1 MRRTPSCE
9 WQPQCYNKAMNPY
22 RNGAANMAHYNDMK
36 TDGYQHHGRSTAIDD
51 HSDLQ
56 VLKRIKR
63 YLLPKGFEIDLKL
76 LAEIVEG
83 YDIGDPLADQLAADN
98 IRFAKPLQQLILQ
111 ANTGDA
117 QTNHKLFDNDSIEGN
132 IRSHPGFVA
141 MTEQFSAHPDWF
153 DPKLAEIG
161 AVAYRRY
168 PLMLIWLLRN
178 VALMAGYSI
187 PALSLPL
194 IQTGALMHD
203 ALPRLMRTYAYILAV
218 SEHPHL
224 NDSSNNKAPLSQ
236 VLAIG
241 SEGWRQS
248 IKVRQIHTLVRQK
261 LLTGKLTAADGVI
274 SASAQHHNPDGSWN
288 SDYWGLPINQT
299 DMIATHLQFSL
310 LIMRGLRLLG
320 ARISSEEA
328 EGILHLWN
336 LASYWMGVDL
346 KRLPQTEAACWEW
359 LYTYLSIQQ
368 LDFKM
373 GQPLAKALHDLP
385 RQLMG
390 EDNRRGRFVEM
401 VNASVTRTLVGDD
414 IGDGLGLPKSRI
426 RFGVLSSVPILFALD
441 TARQHNSTM
450 AAKLEQFRAKR
461 QDNMNW
467 WLKKNDGYYKES

>member
-1 MRRTPSCE
+1 MTIQSSAQPSV
-9 WQPQCYNKAMNPY
+9 QPSPSNYL
-22 RNGAANMAHYNDMK
+22 R
-36 TDGYQHHGRSTAIDD
+36 HGRTTATND

-56 VLKRIKR
+56 VLQRIKR
-63 YLLPKGFEIDLKL
+63 YLLPKDFVISPDLL
-76 LAEIVEG
+76 EEMVAG
-83 YDIGDPLADQLAADN
+83 YDIGDPLADALAADG
-98 IRFAKPLQQLILQ
+98 IRFAKPLQQLIL
-111 ANTGDA
+111 NDNSTPDNSF
-117 QTNHKLFDNDSIEGN
+117 TISHKVSNHPAFLTLQS
-132 IRSHPGFVA
+132 
-141 MTEQFSAHPDWF
+141 QFSSHPDWYN
-153 DPKLAEIG
+153 PQLAQIG
-161 AVAYRRY
+161 AIAYRRY

-218 SEHPHL
+218 SEHPQLDTASHL
-224 NDSSNNKAPLSQ
+224 QRTPISE
-236 VLAIG
+236 VLATD

-248 IKVRQIHTLVRQK
+248 IQVRQIHTLVRQN
-261 LLTGKLTAADGVI
+261 LLKGKLTSANGVI
-274 SASAQHHNPDGSWN
+274 ADAAQHHHSDGSWN
-288 SDYWGLPINQT
+288 TNYWGVPINQT

-346 KRLPQTEAACWEW
+346 QRLPKDETACWEW

-373 GQPLAKALHDLP
+373 GRPLAKALHDLP

-401 VNASVTRTLVGDD
+401 VNASVTRTIVGDD
-414 IGDGLGLPKSRI
+414 IGDGLELPKSKI

-441 TARQHNSTM
+441 TARQHNQTV
-450 AAKLEQFRAKR
+450 ANKLEQFRAKR

-467 WLKKNDGYYKES
+467 WLKKNDDYYK

>member
-1 MRRTPSCE
+1 MDQNNITPKSID
-9 WQPQCYNKAMNPY
+9 PD
-22 RNGAANMAHYNDMK
+22 H
-36 TDGYQHHGRSTAIDD
+36 QHHQSIDAYQRHGRTTAIDD

-63 YLLPKGFEIDLKL
+63 YLLPKDFVISQEL
-76 LAEIVEG
+76 LNEMVAG
-83 YDIGDPLADQLAADN
+83 YDIGDPLADALAAEGV
-98 IRFAKPLQQLILQ
+98 RFAKPLQQIII
-111 ANTGDA
+111 N
-117 QTNHKLFDNDSIEGN
+117 NDSN
-132 IRSHPGFVA
+132 HNLKNTPSFCA
-141 MTEQFSAHPDWF
+141 LTEQFGSHPDWF
-153 DPKLAEIG
+153 DPKLAQIG

-218 SEHPHL
+218 SEHPQ
-224 NDSSNNKAPLSQ
+224 SNMSTRHGRKPIEQ

-248 IKVRQIHTLVRQK
+248 IKVRQIHTLVRQN
-261 LLTGKLTAADGVI
+261 LLNGKGNAAKDVV
-274 SASAQHHNPDGSWN
+274 AEADQHHNPDGSWN
-288 SDYWGLPINQT
+288 TAYWGVPINQT

-320 ARISSEEA
+320 ARISKEEA

-346 KRLPQTEAACWEW
+346 QRLPKNEAACWEW
-359 LYTYLSIQQ
+359 LYTYLSTQQ

-414 IGDGLGLPKSRI
+414 IGDGLDLPKSKI

-441 TARQHNSTM
+441 TARQHNQSIDK
-450 AAKLEQFRAKR
+450 KLEAFRAKR

-467 WLKKNDGYYKES
+467 WLKKNDDYYK

>member
-1 MRRTPSCE
+1 M
-9 WQPQCYNKAMNPY
+9 NKKTAKTSRISSNH
-22 RNGAANMAHYNDMK
+22 AHP
-36 TDGYQHHGRSTAIDD
+36 TSTASYQRHGRTTAIDD

-56 VLKRIKR
+56 VLRRIKR
-63 YLLPKGFEIDLKL
+63 YLLPKDFTISSTL
-76 LAEIVEG
+76 LDEMVAG
-83 YDIGDPLADQLAADN
+83 YDIGDPLADALATDN
-98 IRFAKPLQQLILQ
+98 IRFAKPLQQLII
-111 ANTGDA
+111 GDG
-117 QTNHKLFDNDSIEGN
+117 LDNDIT
-132 IRSHPGFVA
+132 HPSFREL
-141 MTEQFSAHPDWF
+141 TKQFDHHPDWF
-153 DPKLAEIG
+153 DPKLAQIG

-218 SEHPHL
+218 SEHPL
-224 NDSSNNKAPLSQ
+224 LDRNTSNQRQPIDQ

-248 IKVRQIHTLVRQK
+248 IKVRQIHTLVRQN
-261 LLTGKLTAADGVI
+261 LLKGKGNAAAGVI
-274 SASAQHHNPDGSWN
+274 PNADQHHNPDGSWN
-288 SDYWGLPINQT
+288 TAYWGVPINQT

-320 ARISSEEA
+320 ARISTEEA

-346 KRLPQTEAACWEW
+346 ARLPKDEAASWEW

-414 IGDGLGLPKSRI
+414 IGDGLDLPKSKI

-441 TARQHNSTM
+441 TARQHNIRI
-450 AAKLEQFRAKR
+450 AQKLEAFRAKR

-467 WLKKNDGYYKES
+467 WLKENDDYYR

>member
-1 MRRTPSCE
+1 M
-9 WQPQCYNKAMNPY
+9 NK
-22 RNGAANMAHYNDMK
+22 K
-36 TDGYQHHGRSTAIDD
+36 TSNVSDSSDPLLIASSYQRHGRTTDIND

-56 VLKRIKR
+56 VLRRIKR
-63 YLLPKGFEIDLKL
+63 YLLPKDFTISPTL
-76 LAEIVEG
+76 LAEMVEG
-83 YDIGDPLADQLAADN
+83 YDIGDPLADALATDSL
-98 IRFAKPLQQLILQ
+98 RFAKPLQNAIIDDEVDSGL
-111 ANTGDA
+111 ANNPSFIA
-117 QTNHKLFDNDSIEGN
+117 L
-132 IRSHPGFVA
+132 
-141 MTEQFSAHPDWF
+141 TEQFGSHPDWF
-153 DPKLAEIG
+153 DPKLAQIG
-161 AVAYRRY
+161 AIAYRRY

-218 SEHPHL
+218 SEHPQLDGSAYHQRQ
-224 NDSSNNKAPLSQ
+224 PISQ
-236 VLAIG
+236 VLEIG

-248 IKVRQIHTLVRQK
+248 IKVRQVHTLVRK
-261 LLTGKLTAADGVI
+261 NLLKGKLSAANGVI
-274 SASAQHHNPDGSWN
+274 APTDQHHNPDGSWN
-288 SDYWGLPINQT
+288 TAYWGLPINQT

-346 KRLPQTEAACWEW
+346 QRLPKDETACWEW

-368 LDFKM
+368 LDFRM
-373 GQPLAKALHDLP
+373 GRPLAKALHDLP

-414 IGDGLGLPKSRI
+414 IGDGLELPKSKI

-441 TARQHNSTM
+441 TARQHNS
-450 AAKLEQFRAKR
+450 AVADKLEAFRAKR

-467 WLKKNDGYYKES
+467 WLKKNDDYYK

>member
-1 MRRTPSCE
+1 MDSIE
-9 WQPQCYNKAMNPY
+9 LNNHANKAS
-22 RNGAANMAHYNDMK
+22 ANTLHQDQTLADA
-36 TDGYQHHGRSTAIDD
+36 YQRHGRTTAIDD

-56 VLKRIKR
+56 VLRRIKR
-63 YLLPKGFEIDLKL
+63 YLLPKNFVISLDLL
-76 LAEIVEG
+76 NEMVAG
-83 YDIGDPLADQLAADN
+83 YDIGDPLADSLAADG
-98 IRFAKPLQQLILQ
+98 IRFAKPLQQVIISD
-111 ANTGDA
+111 NVDH
-117 QTNHKLFDNDSIEGN
+117 NHIN
-132 IRSHPGFVA
+132 HPSFSA
-141 MTEQFSAHPDWF
+141 LTAQFSQHPDWF
-153 DPKLAEIG
+153 DPKLAQIG

-218 SEHPHL
+218 SEHPQL
-224 NDSSNNKAPLSQ
+224 NTSAHSDRKPIEQ

-248 IKVRQIHTLVRQK
+248 IQVRQIHTLVRQN
-261 LLTGKLTAADGVI
+261 LLKGKGNAAKGVI
-274 SASAQHHNPDGSWN
+274 SEADQHHNPDGSWN
-288 SDYWGLPINQT
+288 TAYWGIPINQT

-320 ARISSEEA
+320 ARISQEEA

-346 KRLPQTEAACWEW
+346 QRLPKDEAACWEW

-414 IGDGLGLPKSRI
+414 IGDGLELPKSKI

-441 TARQHNSTM
+441 TARQHNRVVDD
-450 AAKLEQFRAKR
+450 KLEAFRAKR

-467 WLKKNDGYYKES
+467 WLKKNDAYYK

>member
-1 MRRTPSCE
+1 MDSI
-9 WQPQCYNKAMNPY
+9 NI
-22 RNGAANMAHYNDMK
+22 
-36 TDGYQHHGRSTAIDD
+36 TDKQTADTLSQERLSIQSYQQHGRTTAIDD

-63 YLLPKGFEIDLKL
+63 YLLPKNFVISQDLL
-76 LAEIVEG
+76 DEMVAG
-83 YDIGDPLADQLAADN
+83 YDIGDPLADTLAAEG
-98 IRFAKPLQQLILQ
+98 IRFAKPLQQLIIS
-111 ANTGDA
+111 
-117 QTNHKLFDNDSIEGN
+117 NHLNNDLNENPTFSTL
-132 IRSHPGFVA
+132 
-141 MTEQFSAHPDWF
+141 TEQFSSHPNWF
-153 DPKLAEIG
+153 DPKLAHIG
-161 AVAYRRY
+161 AIAYRRY

-218 SEHPHL
+218 SEHPQ
-224 NDSSNNKAPLSQ
+224 SNMSARNNHQPIEQ

-248 IKVRQIHTLVRQK
+248 IKVRQIHTLVRQN
-261 LLTGKLTAADGVI
+261 LLKGKGNAATSVI
-274 SASAQHHNPDGSWN
+274 GEIDQHHNPDGSWN
-288 SDYWGLPINQT
+288 TAYWGVPINQT

-320 ARISSEEA
+320 ARISKEEA

-346 KRLPQTEAACWEW
+346 QRLPKDEAACWEW

-414 IGDGLGLPKSRI
+414 IGDGLDLPKSKI

-441 TARQHNSTM
+441 TARQHNRIIDR
-450 AAKLEQFRAKR
+450 KLEAFRAKR

-467 WLKKNDGYYKES
+467 WLKKNDDYYR

>member
-1 MRRTPSCE
+1 MDSIDISKKIAKTSAASAR
-9 WQPQCYNKAMNPY
+9 Q
-22 RNGAANMAHYNDMK
+22 GAGCHQAPVS
-36 TDGYQHHGRSTAIDD
+36 YQRHGRTTAIDD

-63 YLLPKGFEIDLKL
+63 YLLPKDFVISQNL
-76 LAEIVEG
+76 LEEIVAG
-83 YDIGDPLADQLAADN
+83 YDIGDPIADDLASDG
-98 IRFAKPLQQLILQ
+98 IRFAKPLQQFIIDEK
-111 ANTGDA
+111 A
-117 QTNHKLFDNDSIEGN
+117 DSN
-132 IRSHPGFVA
+132 LKNNSSFNA
-141 MTEQFSAHPDWF
+141 LTEQFSRHPDWF
-153 DPKLAEIG
+153 DPKLAQIG

-218 SEHPHL
+218 SEHPQLHL
-224 NDSSNNKAPLSQ
+224 DSEHSKPNIER

-241 SEGWRQS
+241 SEGWQQS
-248 IKVRQIHTLVRQK
+248 IKVRQIHTSVRQN
-261 LLTGKLTAADGVI
+261 LLKGKGNAAKGVI
-274 SASAQHHNPDGSWN
+274 PDANQHHNPDGSWN
-288 SDYWGLPINQT
+288 TAYWGIPINQT

-320 ARISSEEA
+320 ARISTEEA

-346 KRLPQTEAACWEW
+346 QRLPKDEAACWEW

-373 GQPLAKALHDLP
+373 GRPLAKALHDLP

-414 IGDGLGLPKSRI
+414 IGDGLNLPKSKI

-441 TARQHNSTM
+441 TARQHNSRV
-450 AAKLEQFRAKR
+450 ANKLEAFRAKR

-467 WLKKNDGYYKES
+467 WLKKNDEYYK

>member
-1 MRRTPSCE
+1 MDSTDFND
-9 WQPQCYNKAMNPY
+9 Q
-22 RNGAANMAHYNDMK
+22 ANRASIHASKQKSSAYS
-36 TDGYQHHGRSTAIDD
+36 YQRHGRTTPLDD

-63 YLLPKGFEIDLKL
+63 YLLPKDFIISPDLL
-76 LAEIVEG
+76 DEMVAG
-83 YDIGDPLADQLAADN
+83 YDIGDPLADALAADG
-98 IRFAKPLQQLILQ
+98 IRFAKPLQQHIIS
-111 ANTGDA
+111 NNSNDA
-117 QTNHKLFDNDSIEGN
+117 LRDNAAF
-132 IRSHPGFVA
+132 RTL
-141 MTEQFSAHPDWF
+141 TEQFSCHPDWF
-153 DPKLAEIG
+153 DPKLADIG

-218 SEHPHL
+218 SEHPQ
-224 NDSSNNKAPLSQ
+224 SNMSTHSKRPPIEQ

-248 IKVRQIHTLVRQK
+248 IQVRQIHTLVRQN
-261 LLTGKLTAADGVI
+261 LLKGKGNAATGIITEAD
-274 SASAQHHNPDGSWN
+274 QHHNPDGSWN
-288 SDYWGLPINQT
+288 TAYWGVPINQT

-320 ARISSEEA
+320 ARISKEEA
-328 EGILHLWN
+328 AGILHLWN

-346 KRLPQTEAACWEW
+346 QRLPKDEAACWEW

-414 IGDGLGLPKSRI
+414 IGDGLDLPKSKI

-441 TARQHNSTM
+441 TARQHNQSIDK
-450 AAKLEQFRAKR
+450 KLEAFRAKR

-467 WLKKNDGYYKES
+467 WLKKNDDYYK

>member
-1 MRRTPSCE
+1 MDSIDITKKIAKI
-9 WQPQCYNKAMNPY
+9 N
-22 RNGAANMAHYNDMK
+22 AASGRGNANSNQAPDS
-36 TDGYQHHGRSTAIDD
+36 YQRHGRTTAIDD

-63 YLLPKGFEIDLKL
+63 YLLPKDFVISQGL
-76 LAEIVEG
+76 LEEMVAG
-83 YDIGDPLADQLAADN
+83 YDIGDPVADALAADG
-98 IRFAKPLQQLILQ
+98 IRFAKPLQQFIISGSNSGSNFD
-111 ANTGDA
+111 ANL
-117 QTNHKLFDNDSIEGN
+117 TNNPAFNAL
-132 IRSHPGFVA
+132 
-141 MTEQFSAHPDWF
+141 TEQFSSHPTWF
-153 DPKLAEIG
+153 DPKLAQIG

-218 SEHPHL
+218 SEHP
-224 NDSSNNKAPLSQ
+224 PLHKSHTRAGNQRQPIEQ

-248 IKVRQIHTLVRQK
+248 IKVRQIHTLVRQN
-261 LLTGKLTAADGVI
+261 LLKGKGNAAKGVI
-274 SASAQHHNPDGSWN
+274 PNADQHHNPDGSWN
-288 SDYWGLPINQT
+288 SAYWGIPINQT

-320 ARISSEEA
+320 ARISTEEA

-346 KRLPQTEAACWEW
+346 QRLPKDEAACWEW

-414 IGDGLGLPKSRI
+414 IGDGLDLPKSKI

-441 TARQHNSTM
+441 TARQHNQTV
-450 AAKLEQFRAKR
+450 AEKLEAFRAKR

-467 WLKKNDGYYKES
+467 WLKKNDDYYK

>member
-1 MRRTPSCE
+1 MDSIDINNR
-9 WQPQCYNKAMNPY
+9 
-22 RNGAANMAHYNDMK
+22 GAANLLSHRPPLAS
-36 TDGYQHHGRSTAIDD
+36 YQRHGRTTAIDD

-56 VLKRIKR
+56 VLTRIKR
-63 YLLPKGFEIDLKL
+63 YLLPKDFVISHTL
-76 LAEIVEG
+76 LDEIVAG
-83 YDIGDPLADQLAADN
+83 YDIGDPLADTLATDG
-98 IRFAKPLQQLILQ
+98 IRFAKPLQRFVIDKK
-111 ANTGDA
+111 ADDT
-117 QTNHKLFDNDSIEGN
+117 QTD
-132 IRSHPGFVA
+132 HPSFMA
-141 MTEQFSAHPDWF
+141 LTEQFSRHPDWF
-153 DPKLAEIG
+153 DPKLAHIG
-161 AVAYRRY
+161 AIAYRRY

-218 SEHPHL
+218 SEHPPSDISTRNQHKPS
-224 NDSSNNKAPLSQ
+224 DQ
-236 VLAIG
+236 VLGIG

-248 IKVRQIHTLVRQK
+248 IKVRQIHTLVRQNLRK
-261 LLTGKLTAADGVI
+261 GKLNTATVRPNTD
-274 SASAQHHNPDGSWN
+274 QHHNPDGSWN
-288 SDYWGLPINQT
+288 TAYWGVPINQS

-320 ARISSEEA
+320 ARISTEEA

-346 KRLPQTEAACWEW
+346 ERLPKDEAACWEW

-368 LDFKM
+368 LDFQM

-414 IGDGLGLPKSRI
+414 IGDGLDLPKSKI

-441 TARQHNSTM
+441 TARLHNQTI
-450 AAKLEQFRAKR
+450 AHKLEAFRAKR

-467 WLKKNDGYYKES
+467 WLKKNDDYYR

>member
-1 MRRTPSCE
+1 MDKKIINTASTP
-9 WQPQCYNKAMNPY
+9 
-22 RNGAANMAHYNDMK
+22 
-36 TDGYQHHGRSTAIDD
+36 TDKPEFPSSNIQSSNTYQRHGRTTAISD

-63 YLLPKGFEIDLKL
+63 YLLPKDFTISPAL
-76 LAEIVEG
+76 LDEIVAG
-83 YDIGDPLADQLAADN
+83 YDIGDPLADALAAQS
-98 IRFAKPLQQLILQ
+98 IKFAKPLQHTIL
-111 ANTGDA
+111 GDNSNHNL
-117 QTNHKLFDNDSIEGN
+117 TNNDLATNPSF
-132 IRSHPGFVA
+132 SA
-141 MTEQFSAHPDWF
+141 LTEQFSSHPDWF
-153 DPKLAEIG
+153 DPKLAQIG

-218 SEHPHL
+218 SEHP
-224 NDSSNNKAPLSQ
+224 SSNASTRNQNKPIEQ

-248 IKVRQIHTLVRQK
+248 IQVRQIHTLVRQN
-261 LLTGKLTAADGVI
+261 LLKGKGNAATGVI
-274 SASAQHHNPDGSWN
+274 PNAEQHHNPDGSWN
-288 SDYWGLPINQT
+288 TDYWGIPINQT

-320 ARISSEEA
+320 ARISTEEA

-346 KRLPQTEAACWEW
+346 DRLPKDEAACWEW

-373 GQPLAKALHDLP
+373 GQPLARALHDLP

-414 IGDGLGLPKSRI
+414 IGDGLDLPKSKI

-441 TARQHNSTM
+441 TARQHNASV
-450 AAKLEQFRAKR
+450 AHKLEAFRAKR

-467 WLKKNDGYYKES
+467 WLKKNDDYYK

>member
-1 MRRTPSCE
+1 
-9 WQPQCYNKAMNPY
+9 MNSIDSDKK
-22 RNGAANMAHYNDMK
+22 NNANELEDTTSHQQLKN
-36 TDGYQHHGRSTAIDD
+36 YQRHGRTTAIDD

-63 YLLPKGFEIDLKL
+63 YLLPKDFVISQDLL
-76 LAEIVEG
+76 DEIVAG
-83 YDIGDPLADQLAADN
+83 YDIGDPLADALAADG
-98 IRFAKPLQQLILQ
+98 IRFAKPLQQLILDEKVD
-111 ANTGDA
+111 ANF
-117 QTNHKLFDNDSIEGN
+117 TNNPSFSAL
-132 IRSHPGFVA
+132 
-141 MTEQFSAHPDWF
+141 TEQFSRHPDWF
-153 DPKLAEIG
+153 DPKLANIG

-218 SEHPHL
+218 SEHPPL
-224 NDSSNNKAPLSQ
+224 NSTLNTNSHNSYHAIEQ

-241 SEGWRQS
+241 CEGWRQS
-248 IKVRQIHTLVRQK
+248 IKVRQIHTLVRQN
-261 LLTGKLTAADGVI
+261 LLKGKANVASGVI
-274 SASAQHHNPDGSWN
+274 ADVNQHHNPDCSWN
-288 SDYWGLPINQT
+288 SAYWGIPINQT

-320 ARISSEEA
+320 ARISTEEA

-346 KRLPQTEAACWEW
+346 QRLPKDEAACWEW

-373 GQPLAKALHDLP
+373 GRPLAKALHDLP

-414 IGDGLGLPKSRI
+414 IGDGLNLPKSRI

-441 TARQHNSTM
+441 TARQHNSKV
-450 AAKLEQFRAKR
+450 ADKLEAFRAKR

-467 WLKKNDGYYKES
+467 WLKKNDDYYK

>member
-1 MRRTPSCE
+1 MDSTDKHKADIINSRLQHKPSSAS
-9 WQPQCYNKAMNPY
+9 YL
-22 RNGAANMAHYNDMK
+22 R
-36 TDGYQHHGRSTAIDD
+36 HGRTTAIDD

-56 VLKRIKR
+56 VLKRVKR
-63 YLLPKGFEIDLKL
+63 YLLPKNFVLSQDLL
-76 LAEIVEG
+76 NEIVSG
-83 YDIGDPLADQLAADN
+83 YDIGDPLADALATEG
-98 IRFAKPLQQLILQ
+98 IRFAKPLQKLII
-111 ANTGDA
+111 DE
-117 QTNHKLFDNDSIEGN
+117 KVDNDLIQNPS
-132 IRSHPGFVA
+132 FVTL
-141 MTEQFSAHPDWF
+141 TEQLSSQPDWF
-153 DPKLAEIG
+153 DPKLAQIG

-218 SEHPHL
+218 SEHPQASVR
-224 NDSSNNKAPLSQ
+224 NGQKSTAG

-248 IKVRQIHTLVRQK
+248 IKVRQIHTLVRQN
-261 LLTGKLTAADGVI
+261 LLKGKGNAAKGVI
-274 SASAQHHNPDGSWN
+274 SDIEQHRNPDGSWN
-288 SDYWGLPINQT
+288 TDYWGIPINQT

-320 ARISSEEA
+320 ARISTEEA

-346 KRLPQTEAACWEW
+346 DRLPKNESACWEW

-385 RQLMG
+385 RQIMG

-414 IGDGLGLPKSRI
+414 IGDGLDLPKSKI

-441 TARQHNSTM
+441 TARQHNQTV
-450 AAKLEQFRAKR
+450 AEKLEAFRSKR

-467 WLKKNDGYYKES
+467 WLKKNDDYYK

>member
-1 MRRTPSCE
+1 MSKKTTNTASIST
-9 WQPQCYNKAMNPY
+9 QPHHQSK
-22 RNGAANMAHYNDMK
+22 K
-36 TDGYQHHGRSTAIDD
+36 TYQRHGRTTAIND

-63 YLLPKGFEIDLKL
+63 YLLPKDFKISPTL
-76 LAEIVEG
+76 LDEIVAG
-83 YDIGDPLADQLAADN
+83 YDIGDPLADALAADN
-98 IRFAKPLQQLILQ
+98 IRFAKPLQQTIL
-111 ANTGDA
+111 GDDISGD
-117 QTNHKLFDNDSIEGN
+117 HLV
-132 IRSHPGFVA
+132 HPSFSTLA
-141 MTEQFSAHPDWF
+141 EQFSTHPDWF
-153 DPKLAEIG
+153 DPKLAQIG

-218 SEHPHL
+218 SEHPQLDMSTRNHH
-224 NDSSNNKAPLSQ
+224 NAIDQ

-248 IKVRQIHTLVRQK
+248 IKVRQIHTLVRQN
-261 LLTGKLTAADGVI
+261 LLKGKGNAAIGVI
-274 SASAQHHNPDGSWN
+274 TNADQHHNPDGSWN
-288 SDYWGLPINQT
+288 TDYWGVPINQT

-320 ARISSEEA
+320 ARISTEEA

-346 KRLPQTEAACWEW
+346 DRLPKDEAACWEW

-414 IGDGLGLPKSRI
+414 IGDGLDLPKSKI

-441 TARQHNSTM
+441 TARGHNKNI
-450 AAKLEQFRAKR
+450 ADKLEAFRAKR

-467 WLKKNDGYYKES
+467 WLKKNDDYYK

>member
-1 MRRTPSCE
+1 MNMDSIDI
-9 WQPQCYNKAMNPY
+9 NKKA
-22 RNGAANMAHYNDMK
+22 
-36 TDGYQHHGRSTAIDD
+36 TDGTLSRKQPSVKSYLRHGRTTAIDD

-63 YLLPKGFEIDLKL
+63 YLLPKNFVISQDLL
-76 LAEIVEG
+76 DEIVAG
-83 YDIGDPLADQLAADN
+83 YDIGDPLADALATDG
-98 IRFAKPLQQLILQ
+98 IRFAKPLQQLIIDEKADSDLTQ
-111 ANTGDA
+111 NPAFNTLTA
-117 QTNHKLFDNDSIEGN
+117 QFGS
-132 IRSHPGFVA
+132 
-141 MTEQFSAHPDWF
+141 HPDWF
-153 DPKLAEIG
+153 DPKLAQIG

-218 SEHPHL
+218 SEHPQSSMN
-224 NDSSNNKAPLSQ
+224 NDQKPIDE

-248 IKVRQIHTLVRQK
+248 LKVRQIHTLVRQN
-261 LLTGKLTAADGVI
+261 LLKGKGNAAKGVI
-274 SASAQHHNPDGSWN
+274 AEVDQHHNTDGSWN
-288 SDYWGLPINQT
+288 TDYWGIPINQT

-320 ARISSEEA
+320 ARISTEEA

-346 KRLPQTEAACWEW
+346 DRLPKDEAACWEW

-414 IGDGLGLPKSRI
+414 IGDGLDLPKSKI

-441 TARQHNSTM
+441 TARQHNQTI
-450 AAKLEQFRAKR
+450 AEKLEAFRSKR

-467 WLKKNDGYYKES
+467 WLKKNDDYYK

>member
-1 MRRTPSCE
+1 MDSIDITKKIAKTIAVSGRG
-9 WQPQCYNKAMNPY
+9 NANPHH
-22 RNGAANMAHYNDMK
+22 AHADS
-36 TDGYQHHGRSTAIDD
+36 YQRHGRTTAIDD

-63 YLLPKGFEIDLKL
+63 YLLPKDFVISQGL
-76 LAEIVEG
+76 LEEMVAG
-83 YDIGDPLADQLAADN
+83 YDIGDPVADALAADG
-98 IRFAKPLQQLILQ
+98 IRFAKPLQQFIISGSNSGSNFD
-111 ANTGDA
+111 ANL
-117 QTNHKLFDNDSIEGN
+117 TNNPAFNAL
-132 IRSHPGFVA
+132 
-141 MTEQFSAHPDWF
+141 TEQFSSHPTWF
-153 DPKLAEIG
+153 DPKLAQIG

-218 SEHPHL
+218 SEHPPL
-224 NDSSNNKAPLSQ
+224 NKSHTSAGNQRQPIEQ

-248 IKVRQIHTLVRQK
+248 IKVRQIHTLVRQN
-261 LLTGKLTAADGVI
+261 LLKGKGNAAKGVI
-274 SASAQHHNPDGSWN
+274 PNADQHHNPDGSWN
-288 SDYWGLPINQT
+288 SAYWGIPINQT

-320 ARISSEEA
+320 ARISTEEA

-346 KRLPQTEAACWEW
+346 QRLPKDEAACWEW

-414 IGDGLGLPKSRI
+414 IGDGLDLPKSKI

-441 TARQHNSTM
+441 TARQHNQTV
-450 AAKLEQFRAKR
+450 AEKLEAFRAKR

-467 WLKKNDGYYKES
+467 WLKKNDDYYK

>member
-1 MRRTPSCE
+1 M
-9 WQPQCYNKAMNPY
+9 A
-22 RNGAANMAHYNDMK
+22 NGNDIEM
-36 TDGYQHHGRSTAIDD
+36 TSYLRHGRSTATND

-63 YLLPKGFEIDLKL
+63 YLLPKGFEIDPKL
-76 LAEIVEG
+76 LAEIVDG

-111 ANTGDA
+111 ASTDDA
-117 QTNHKLFDNDSIEGN
+117 QTNYQLDDNT
-132 IRSHPGFVA
+132 RSHPVFMA

-153 DPKLAEIG
+153 DPKLAQIG

-224 NDSSNNKAPLSQ
+224 NDSAQDKAPLSQ

-346 KRLPQTEAACWEW
+346 ARLPKDEAACWEW

-373 GQPLAKALHDLP
+373 GRPLAKALHDLP

-414 IGDGLGLPKSRI
+414 IGDGLELPKSKI

-467 WLKKNDGYYKES
+467 WLKKNDSYYKQP

>member
-1 MRRTPSCE
+1 MDSIDITKKIAKINAASGRG
-9 WQPQCYNKAMNPY
+9 NANPHH
-22 RNGAANMAHYNDMK
+22 AHADS
-36 TDGYQHHGRSTAIDD
+36 YQRHGRTTAIDD

-63 YLLPKGFEIDLKL
+63 YLLPKDFVISQGL
-76 LAEIVEG
+76 LEEMVAG
-83 YDIGDPLADQLAADN
+83 YDIGDPVADALAADG
-98 IRFAKPLQQLILQ
+98 IRFAKPLQQFIISGSNRGSNFD
-111 ANTGDA
+111 ANL
-117 QTNHKLFDNDSIEGN
+117 TNNPAFNAL
-132 IRSHPGFVA
+132 
-141 MTEQFSAHPDWF
+141 TEQFSSHPTWF
-153 DPKLAEIG
+153 DPKLAQIG

-218 SEHPHL
+218 SEHPQL
-224 NDSSNNKAPLSQ
+224 NMKTSNNRQPIEQ

-248 IKVRQIHTLVRQK
+248 IKVRQIHTIVRQN
-261 LLTGKLTAADGVI
+261 LLKGKGNAAKGVI
-274 SASAQHHNPDGSWN
+274 PNADQHHNPDGSWN
-288 SDYWGLPINQT
+288 TDYWGIPINQT

-320 ARISSEEA
+320 ARISTEEA

-346 KRLPQTEAACWEW
+346 ERLPKDEAACWEW

-414 IGDGLGLPKSRI
+414 IGDGLDLPKSKI

-441 TARQHNSTM
+441 TARQHNQSV
-450 AAKLEQFRAKR
+450 AEKLEAFRAKR

-467 WLKKNDGYYKES
+467 WLKKNDDYYK

>member
-1 MRRTPSCE
+1 MNMDSIDI
-9 WQPQCYNKAMNPY
+9 NKKA
-22 RNGAANMAHYNDMK
+22 
-36 TDGYQHHGRSTAIDD
+36 TDGTLSRKQPSVKSYLRHGRTTAIDD

-63 YLLPKGFEIDLKL
+63 YLLPKNFVISQDLL
-76 LAEIVEG
+76 DEIVAG
-83 YDIGDPLADQLAADN
+83 YDIGDPLADALATDG
-98 IRFAKPLQQLILQ
+98 IRFAKPLQQLIIDEKADSDLTQ
-111 ANTGDA
+111 NPAFNTLTA
-117 QTNHKLFDNDSIEGN
+117 QFGS
-132 IRSHPGFVA
+132 
-141 MTEQFSAHPDWF
+141 HPDWF
-153 DPKLAEIG
+153 DPKLAQIG

-218 SEHPHL
+218 SEHPQSSMN
-224 NDSSNNKAPLSQ
+224 NDQKPIDE

-248 IKVRQIHTLVRQK
+248 LKVRQIHTLVRQN
-261 LLTGKLTAADGVI
+261 LLKGKGNAAKGVI
-274 SASAQHHNPDGSWN
+274 AEVDQHHNTDGSWN
-288 SDYWGLPINQT
+288 TDYWGIPINQT

-320 ARISSEEA
+320 ARISTEEA

-346 KRLPQTEAACWEW
+346 NRLPKDEAACWEW

-414 IGDGLGLPKSRI
+414 IGDGLDLPKSKI

-441 TARQHNSTM
+441 TARQHNQTI
-450 AAKLEQFRAKR
+450 AEKLEAFRSKR

-467 WLKKNDGYYKES
+467 WLKKNDDYYK

>member
-1 MRRTPSCE
+1 MDSIDITKKIAKT
-9 WQPQCYNKAMNPY
+9 N
-22 RNGAANMAHYNDMK
+22 AASGRGNANSNQAPDS
-36 TDGYQHHGRSTAIDD
+36 YQRHGRTTAIDD

-63 YLLPKGFEIDLKL
+63 YLLPKDFVISQGL
-76 LAEIVEG
+76 LEEMVAG
-83 YDIGDPLADQLAADN
+83 YDIGDPVADALAADG
-98 IRFAKPLQQLILQ
+98 IRFAKPLQQFIISGSNSGSNFD
-111 ANTGDA
+111 ANL
-117 QTNHKLFDNDSIEGN
+117 TNNPAFNAL
-132 IRSHPGFVA
+132 
-141 MTEQFSAHPDWF
+141 TEQFSSHPTWF
-153 DPKLAEIG
+153 DPKLAQIG

-218 SEHPHL
+218 SEHP
-224 NDSSNNKAPLSQ
+224 PLHKSHTSAGNQRQPIEQ

-248 IKVRQIHTLVRQK
+248 IKVRQIHTLVRQN
-261 LLTGKLTAADGVI
+261 LLKGKGNAAKGVI
-274 SASAQHHNPDGSWN
+274 PNADQHHNPDGSWN
-288 SDYWGLPINQT
+288 SAYWGIPINQT

-320 ARISSEEA
+320 ARISTEEA

-346 KRLPQTEAACWEW
+346 QRLPKDEAACWEW

-414 IGDGLGLPKSRI
+414 IGDGLDLPKSKI

-441 TARQHNSTM
+441 TARQHNQTV
-450 AAKLEQFRAKR
+450 AEKLEAFRAKR

-467 WLKKNDGYYKES
+467 WLKKNDDYYK

>member
-1 MRRTPSCE
+1 MDSIDITKKIAKI
-9 WQPQCYNKAMNPY
+9 N
-22 RNGAANMAHYNDMK
+22 AASGRGNANSNQAPDS
-36 TDGYQHHGRSTAIDD
+36 YQRHGRTTAIDD

-63 YLLPKGFEIDLKL
+63 YLLPKDFVISQGL
-76 LAEIVEG
+76 LEEMVAG
-83 YDIGDPLADQLAADN
+83 YDIGDPVADALAADG
-98 IRFAKPLQQLILQ
+98 IRFAKPLQQFIISGSNSGSNFD
-111 ANTGDA
+111 ANL
-117 QTNHKLFDNDSIEGN
+117 TNNPAFNAL
-132 IRSHPGFVA
+132 
-141 MTEQFSAHPDWF
+141 TEQFSSHPTWF
-153 DPKLAEIG
+153 DPKLAQIG

-218 SEHPHL
+218 SEHPQL
-224 NDSSNNKAPLSQ
+224 NSSSYNNRQPIKQ

-248 IKVRQIHTLVRQK
+248 IKVRQIHTTVRQN
-261 LLTGKLTAADGVI
+261 LLRGKGNAAKGVI
-274 SASAQHHNPDGSWN
+274 PDADQHHNVDGSWN
-288 SDYWGLPINQT
+288 TDYWGIPINQT

-346 KRLPQTEAACWEW
+346 QRLPKDEAACWEW

-414 IGDGLGLPKSRI
+414 IGDGLDLPKSKI

-441 TARQHNSTM
+441 TARQHNQSV
-450 AAKLEQFRAKR
+450 AEKLEAFRSKR

-467 WLKKNDGYYKES
+467 WLKKNDDYYK

>member
-1 MRRTPSCE
+1 MSTK
-9 WQPQCYNKAMNPY
+9 NIVKKNDA
-22 RNGAANMAHYNDMK
+22 NGSNTAIK
-36 TDGYQHHGRSTAIDD
+36 VEYQRHGRTTATDD

-56 VLKRIKR
+56 VLKRIRR
-63 YLLPKGFEIDLKL
+63 YLLPKDFEISPRL
-76 LAEIVEG
+76 LAEIVDG
-83 YDIGDPLADQLAADN
+83 YDIGDPLADQLAADG
-98 IRFAKPLQQLILQ
+98 IRFAKPLQQVILDDTDVSH
-111 ANTGDA
+111 ASID
-117 QTNHKLFDNDSIEGN
+117 DNIS
-132 IRSHPGFVA
+132 SHPAFIA
-141 MTEQFSAHPDWF
+141 MAKQFISPPDWY
-153 DPKLAEIG
+153 DPKLAEVG
-161 AVAYRRY
+161 AIAYRRY

-218 SEHPHL
+218 SEHPPQ
-224 NDSSNNKAPLSQ
+224 KASLSQ

-248 IKVRQIHTLVRQK
+248 IKVRQIHTLVRQS
-261 LLTGKLTAADGVI
+261 LLKGKLTSVDGVI
-274 SASAQHHNPDGSWN
+274 ADSYQHHNPDGSWN
-288 SDYWGLPINQT
+288 SDYWGVPINQT

-310 LIMRGLRLLG
+310 LIMRGLKLLG
-320 ARISSEEA
+320 ARISDEEA

-346 KRLPQTEAACWEW
+346 QRLPQTEVACWEW

-414 IGDGLGLPKSRI
+414 IGDGLDLPKSKI
-426 RFGVLSSVPILFALD
+426 RFGVLSSVPILFTLD
-441 TARQHNSTM
+441 TARQYNGNV
-450 AAKLEQFRAKR
+450 ADKLERFRAKR

-467 WLKKNDGYYKES
+467 WLKKNDNYYK

>member
-1 MRRTPSCE
+1 MDSIDITKKIAKI
-9 WQPQCYNKAMNPY
+9 N
-22 RNGAANMAHYNDMK
+22 AASGRGNANSNQAPDS
-36 TDGYQHHGRSTAIDD
+36 YQRHGRTTVIDD

-63 YLLPKGFEIDLKL
+63 YLLPKDFVISQGL
-76 LAEIVEG
+76 LEEMVAG
-83 YDIGDPLADQLAADN
+83 YDIGDLVADALAADG
-98 IRFAKPLQQLILQ
+98 IRFAKPLQQFIISGSNSGSNFD
-111 ANTGDA
+111 ANL
-117 QTNHKLFDNDSIEGN
+117 TNNSAFNAL
-132 IRSHPGFVA
+132 
-141 MTEQFSAHPDWF
+141 TEQFSSHPTWF
-153 DPKLAEIG
+153 DPKLAQIG

-218 SEHPHL
+218 SEHP
-224 NDSSNNKAPLSQ
+224 PLHKSHMSAGNQRQPIEQ

-248 IKVRQIHTLVRQK
+248 IKVRQIHTLVRQN
-261 LLTGKLTAADGVI
+261 LLKGKGNAAKGVI
-274 SASAQHHNPDGSWN
+274 PNADQHHNPDGSWN
-288 SDYWGLPINQT
+288 SAYWGIPINQT

-320 ARISSEEA
+320 ARISTEEA

-336 LASYWMGVDL
+336 LASYWMGINL
-346 KRLPQTEAACWEW
+346 QRLPKDEAACWEW

-414 IGDGLGLPKSRI
+414 IGDGLDLPKSKI

-441 TARQHNSTM
+441 TARQHNQTV
-450 AAKLEQFRAKR
+450 AEKLEAFRAKR

-467 WLKKNDGYYKES
+467 WLKKNDDYYK

>member
-1 MRRTPSCE
+1 MDSIELNNNT
-9 WQPQCYNKAMNPY
+9 NKASASTLHQGQPLVD
-22 RNGAANMAHYNDMK
+22 A
-36 TDGYQHHGRSTAIDD
+36 YQRHGRTTAIDD

-56 VLKRIKR
+56 VLRRIKR
-63 YLLPKGFEIDLKL
+63 YLLPKNFVISQDLL
-76 LAEIVEG
+76 NEMVAG
-83 YDIGDPLADQLAADN
+83 YDIGDPLADSLAADG
-98 IRFAKPLQQLILQ
+98 IRFAKPLQQVIISD
-111 ANTGDA
+111 NVDH
-117 QTNHKLFDNDSIEGN
+117 NHIN
-132 IRSHPGFVA
+132 HPSFSA
-141 MTEQFSAHPDWF
+141 LTAQFSQHPDWF
-153 DPKLAEIG
+153 DPKLAQIG

-218 SEHPHL
+218 SEHPQL
-224 NDSSNNKAPLSQ
+224 NTSAHSDHKPIEQ

-248 IKVRQIHTLVRQK
+248 IQVRQIHTLVRQN
-261 LLTGKLTAADGVI
+261 LLKGKGNAAEGVI
-274 SASAQHHNPDGSWN
+274 SEADQHHNPDGSWN
-288 SDYWGLPINQT
+288 TAYWGIPINQT

-320 ARISSEEA
+320 ARISQEEA

-346 KRLPQTEAACWEW
+346 QRLPKDEAACWDW

-414 IGDGLGLPKSRI
+414 IGDGLELPKSKI

-441 TARQHNSTM
+441 TARQHNRVVDN
-450 AAKLEQFRAKR
+450 KLEAFRAKR

-467 WLKKNDGYYKES
+467 WLKKNDAYYK

>member
-1 MRRTPSCE
+1 MDSNSTNLN
-9 WQPQCYNKAMNPY
+9 NKANKASARTSNHKQWP
-22 RNGAANMAHYNDMK
+22 
-36 TDGYQHHGRSTAIDD
+36 TDAYQRHGRTTAIDD

-63 YLLPKGFEIDLKL
+63 YLLPKDFAISQDLL
-76 LAEIVEG
+76 NEMVAG
-83 YDIGDPLADQLAADN
+83 YDIGDPLTDALASDG
-98 IRFAKPLQQLILQ
+98 IRFAKPLQQVIINNNVDNVLQNHPSFHIL
-111 ANTGDA
+111 
-117 QTNHKLFDNDSIEGN
+117 
-132 IRSHPGFVA
+132 
-141 MTEQFSAHPDWF
+141 TEQFSQHPDWF
-153 DPKLAEIG
+153 DPKLAQIG
-161 AVAYRRY
+161 AIAYRRY

-218 SEHPHL
+218 SEHPQ
-224 NDSSNNKAPLSQ
+224 SNVSASPNRKPIDQ

-248 IKVRQIHTLVRQK
+248 IQVRQIHTLVRQN
-261 LLTGKLTAADGVI
+261 LLKGKSNAAAGVVTE
-274 SASAQHHNPDGSWN
+274 ADQHHNSDGSWN
-288 SDYWGLPINQT
+288 IGYWGVPINQT

-320 ARISSEEA
+320 ARISTEEA
-328 EGILHLWN
+328 EGILHLWT

-346 KRLPQTEAACWEW
+346 QRLPKDEAACWEW

-414 IGDGLGLPKSRI
+414 IGDGLDLPKSKI

-441 TARQHNSTM
+441 TARQHNRTVDE
-450 AAKLEQFRAKR
+450 KLEAFRAKR

-467 WLKKNDGYYKES
+467 WLKKNDAYYK

>member
-1 MRRTPSCE
+1 MDSIDITKKIAKINAASGRG
-9 WQPQCYNKAMNPY
+9 NANPHH
-22 RNGAANMAHYNDMK
+22 AHADS
-36 TDGYQHHGRSTAIDD
+36 YQRHGRTTAIDD

-63 YLLPKGFEIDLKL
+63 YLLPKDFVISQDLLKEMV
-76 LAEIVEG
+76 AG
-83 YDIGDPLADQLAADN
+83 YDIGDSLADALAADG
-98 IRFAKPLQQLILQ
+98 IRFAKPLQQFILSDSSS
-111 ANTGDA
+111 GDS
-117 QTNHKLFDNDSIEGN
+117 NSGNDSN
-132 IRSHPGFVA
+132 FDTTLLNNPAFNTL
-141 MTEQFSAHPDWF
+141 TEQFSSHPAWF
-153 DPKLAEIG
+153 DPKLAQIG

-218 SEHPHL
+218 SEHPQL
-224 NDSSNNKAPLSQ
+224 NSSSYNNRQPIKQ

-248 IKVRQIHTLVRQK
+248 IKVRQIHTTVRQN
-261 LLTGKLTAADGVI
+261 LLRGKGNAAKGVI
-274 SASAQHHNPDGSWN
+274 PDADQHHNVDGSWN
-288 SDYWGLPINQT
+288 TDYWGIPINQT

-346 KRLPQTEAACWEW
+346 QRLPKDEAACWEW

-414 IGDGLGLPKSRI
+414 IGDGLDLPKSKI

-441 TARQHNSTM
+441 TARQHNQTV
-450 AAKLEQFRAKR
+450 AGKLEAFRAKR

-467 WLKKNDGYYKES
+467 WLKKNDDYYK

>member
-1 MRRTPSCE
+1 MTLNTTSQDHNKSSYEPSMRSRSSDS
-9 WQPQCYNKAMNPY
+9 N
-22 RNGAANMAHYNDMK
+22 
-36 TDGYQHHGRSTAIDD
+36 YQRHGRTTSIDD

-56 VLKRIKR
+56 VLRRIRR
-63 YLLPKGFEIDLKL
+63 YLLPKDFVISQTL
-76 LAEIVEG
+76 LDEIVAG
-83 YDIGDPLADQLAADN
+83 YDIGDPIADSLAGDD
-98 IRFAKPLQQLILQ
+98 IRFAKPLEQSIIDDFVLDTDTSNHQSFIAL
-111 ANTGDA
+111 TG
-117 QTNHKLFDNDSIEGN
+117 
-132 IRSHPGFVA
+132 
-141 MTEQFSAHPDWF
+141 QFSAQPSWF
-153 DPKLAEIG
+153 DPKLAEVG
-161 AVAYRRY
+161 AIAYRRY

-194 IQTGALMHD
+194 LQTGALIHD

-218 SEHPHL
+218 SEHPQL
-224 NDSSNNKAPLSQ
+224 SSDVNR

-248 IKVRQIHTLVRQK
+248 IKVRQVHTLVRQS
-261 LLTGKLTAADGVI
+261 LLKGKLKLSDDVI
-274 SASAQHHNPDGSWN
+274 AYRDQHHNSDGSWN
-288 SDYWGLPINQT
+288 SDYWGIPINQT

-320 ARISSEEA
+320 ARMSTEEA

-346 KRLPQTEAACWEW
+346 ERLPKDEAACWEW

-414 IGDGLGLPKSRI
+414 IGDGLDLPKSKI

-441 TARQHNSTM
+441 TARQHNST
-450 AAKLEQFRAKR
+450 AARKLEAFRAKR

-467 WLKKNDGYYKES
+467 WLKKNDNYYK

>member
-1 MRRTPSCE
+1 MDKKIINTASTATDKPDFPSSNA
-9 WQPQCYNKAMNPY
+9 QSSNA
-22 RNGAANMAHYNDMK
+22 
-36 TDGYQHHGRSTAIDD
+36 YQRHGRTTAIDD

-63 YLLPKGFEIDLKL
+63 YLLPKDFTISPAL
-76 LAEIVEG
+76 LDGVVAG
-83 YDIGDPLADQLAADN
+83 YDIGDPLADALATQN
-98 IRFAKPLQQLILQ
+98 IKFAKPLQRTIL
-111 ANTGDA
+111 GDSP
-117 QTNHKLFDNDSIEGN
+117 NHKLTNNDFATNPSF
-132 IRSHPGFVA
+132 SA
-141 MTEQFSAHPDWF
+141 LTEQFSSHPDWF
-153 DPKLAEIG
+153 DPKLAQIG

-218 SEHPHL
+218 SEHP
-224 NDSSNNKAPLSQ
+224 SSNMSTRNQHKSIEQ

-248 IKVRQIHTLVRQK
+248 IQVRQIHTLVRQS
-261 LLTGKLTAADGVI
+261 LLKGKGNAATGVI
-274 SASAQHHNPDGSWN
+274 LNAEQHHNPDGSWN
-288 SDYWGLPINQT
+288 TDYWGIPINQT

-320 ARISSEEA
+320 ARISTEEA

-346 KRLPQTEAACWEW
+346 DRLPKDEAACWEW

-414 IGDGLGLPKSRI
+414 IGDGLDLPKSKI

-441 TARQHNSTM
+441 TARQHNSSV
-450 AAKLEQFRAKR
+450 AHKLEAFRAKR

-467 WLKKNDGYYKES
+467 WLKKNDDYYK

>member
-1 MRRTPSCE
+1 MTNKESANTLNK
-9 WQPQCYNKAMNPY
+9 QPLA
-22 RNGAANMAHYNDMK
+22 DS
-36 TDGYQHHGRSTAIDD
+36 YQRHGRTTAVDD

-56 VLKRIKR
+56 VLRRIKR
-63 YLLPKGFEIDLKL
+63 YLLPKDFAISQDLL
-76 LAEIVEG
+76 NEMVAG
-83 YDIGDPLADQLAADN
+83 YDIGDPLADVLAADG
-98 IRFAKPLQQLILQ
+98 IRFANPLQQHIITSISN
-111 ANTGDA
+111 NT
-117 QTNHKLFDNDSIEGN
+117 N
-132 IRSHPGFVA
+132 ISNNTKDDLKNNSSFSA
-141 MTEQFSAHPDWF
+141 LTEQFSNHPDWF
-153 DPKLAEIG
+153 DPKLAQIG

-218 SEHPHL
+218 SEHPQ
-224 NDSSNNKAPLSQ
+224 SNMSARHDRKPIEQ

-248 IKVRQIHTLVRQK
+248 IKVRQIHTLVRRN
-261 LLTGKLTAADGVI
+261 LLNGKGNAAKGVI
-274 SASAQHHNPDGSWN
+274 AEIDQHHNPDGSWN
-288 SDYWGLPINQT
+288 TAYWGVPINQT

-320 ARISSEEA
+320 ARISKEEA

-346 KRLPQTEAACWEW
+346 QRLPKNEAASWEW

-414 IGDGLGLPKSRI
+414 IGDGLDLPKSKI

-441 TARQHNSTM
+441 TARQHNQTVDK
-450 AAKLEQFRAKR
+450 KLEAFRAKR

-467 WLKKNDGYYKES
+467 WLKKNDDYYK

>member
-1 MRRTPSCE
+1 MDSIDTSTTDTDSRPHHKQS
-9 WQPQCYNKAMNPY
+9 
-22 RNGAANMAHYNDMK
+22 AASYLR
-36 TDGYQHHGRSTAIDD
+36 HGRTTTTDD

-63 YLLPKGFEIDLKL
+63 YLLPKNFVLSQDLL
-76 LAEIVEG
+76 SEIVAG
-83 YDIGDPLADQLAADN
+83 YDIGDPLADALAADG
-98 IRFAKPLQQLILQ
+98 IHFAKPLQQYIV
-111 ANTGDA
+111 NDDPDTFDA
-117 QTNHKLFDNDSIEGN
+117 TLTNNPSFNAL
-132 IRSHPGFVA
+132 
-141 MTEQFSAHPDWF
+141 TEQLSSQPDWF
-153 DPKLAEIG
+153 DPKLAHIG

-218 SEHPHL
+218 SEHPQASMSAG
-224 NDSSNNKAPLSQ
+224 NGRKPTDG

-248 IKVRQIHTLVRQK
+248 IKVRQIHTLVRK
-261 LLTGKLTAADGVI
+261 NLLKGKVNAAADAIVDVD
-274 SASAQHHNPDGSWN
+274 QHRNADGSWN
-288 SDYWGLPINQT
+288 TDYWGIPINQT

-320 ARISSEEA
+320 ARISKEEA

-346 KRLPQTEAACWEW
+346 NRLPKNEAACWEW

-385 RQLMG
+385 RQIMG
-390 EDNRRGRFVEM
+390 EENRRGRFVEM

-414 IGDGLGLPKSRI
+414 IGDGLDLPKSKI

-441 TARQHNSTM
+441 TARQHNQTV
-450 AAKLEQFRAKR
+450 AEKLEAFRSKR

-467 WLKKNDGYYKES
+467 WLKKNDNYYK